1 MIKEFPIS
9 LLSMIKAGE
18 MTGNLDDMLLRAA
31 RFCQFNALR
40 LSEQFLAMVE
50 PAAITLVG
58 LIVGTLVL
66 AIIMPLFSA
75 MDALL

>member
-1 MIKEFPIS
+1 M
-9 LLSMIKAGE
+9 LSMIKAGE